1 MQYRRQAVLLAVA
14 ILGFA
19 GTARA
24 GCAGLSSGA
33 ISAKFSE
40 AMGTC
45 ERAAPAAAEP
55 IAITPN
61 ASPIVVV
68 APPADLP
75 TSVRVP
81 FSVTRPA
88 TARGSRNRGD
98 STLLAVASRHRID
111 PLLLH
116 SIIAKESAFRPGA
129 VSNKG
134 ALGLMQIMP
143 GTARGLGVR
152 DPSRLLVD
160 QELNLITGAT
170 YLKQLQRQFGNN
182 VPAVLAAYNAGPGAV
197 KRYRGTPPYAETRN
211 YVKTIM
217 KRYRGARG
225 ERTAR

>member
-1 MQYRRQAVLLAVA
+1 
-14 ILGFA
+14 
-19 GTARA
+19 
-24 GCAGLSSGA
+24 
-33 ISAKFSE
+33 
-40 AMGTC
+40 MGTC
-45 ERAAPAAAEP
+45 DRATPVAAAPV
-55 IAITPN
+55 AITPDV
-61 ASPIVVV
+61 SRIVVV
-68 APPADLP
+68 AQPDDLP
-75 TSVRVP
+75 RSVAVP
-81 FSVTRPA
+81 YSATHSVGR
-88 TARGSRNRGD
+88 ARSRRGGE
-98 STLLAVASRHRID
+98 STLLAVAARHRID

-116 SIIAKESAFRPGA
+116 SIVAKESAFRPGA

-160 QELNLITGAT
+160 QELNLVTGAT

-197 KRYRGTPPYAETRN
+197 KRYHGTPPYAETRE

-225 ERTAR
+225 ERAR